1 MSSGSCSTCLPGLLE
16 IVGRDL
22 EAGLGEVCQGLGKAF
37 CLLIR
42 RRLIHMELSPSPGL
56 QIPIEDTFVHERL
69 SQPHIEEL
77 HPEQHHAHYTQH
89 GAPLVQEPESESEGE
104 PGWSCRSLMME
115 GC

>member
-1 MSSGSCSTCLPGLLE
+1 MAVDYWSGGRLCISAVPEALFPGPQN
-16 IVGRDL
+16 R
-22 EAGLGEVCQGLGKAF
+22 
-37 CLLIR
+37 
-42 RRLIHMELSPSPGL
+42 
-56 QIPIEDTFVHERL
+56 

>member
-1 MSSGSCSTCLPGLLE
+1 
-16 IVGRDL
+16 
-22 EAGLGEVCQGLGKAF
+22 
-37 CLLIR
+37 
-42 RRLIHMELSPSPGL
+42 MELSPSPGL

-77 HPEQHHAHYTQH
+77 HPEQHHAHHTQH

-104 PGWSCRSLMME
+104 PGSSCRPSMME